1 MGEETWP
8 ENIARSKRT
17 LEAVGDLHLLGLPL
31 QFYQIGSLGAIVH
44 DGPRPIICADC
55 GAPVTDSVVVHLKP
69 ETYAVRYLGET
80 FYLERHI
87 GVSCGCAAKRGL
99 AP

>member
-8 ENIARSKRT
+8 ENIAKSKRA
-17 LEAVGDLHLLGLPL
+17 LEADGGVQVHGLPV
-31 QFYQIGSLGAIVH
+31 QFYQIGSLGAIVQ

-55 GAPVTDSVVVHLKP
+55 GAPVTDCVVVHLKP
-69 ETYAVRYLGET
+69 ETYAVRYLGEI

-87 GVSCGCAAKRGL
+87 GVKCGSAAKRGL